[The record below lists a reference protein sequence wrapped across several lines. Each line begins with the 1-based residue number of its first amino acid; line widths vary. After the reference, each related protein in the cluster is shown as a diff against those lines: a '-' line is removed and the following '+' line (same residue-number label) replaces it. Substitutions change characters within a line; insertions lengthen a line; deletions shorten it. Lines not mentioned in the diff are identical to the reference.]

1 MFRQTQ
7 NHGST
12 SKRIMKFI
20 RYLLACVVA
29 MLVAATLAIAQ
40 SDHLRG
46 TLVVA
51 VPVNVG
57 LVVCADKR
65 LNNAQAGS
73 FRDDFVKVRRAGP
86 DAVFAA
92 THTVGFYDRKSQKL
106 AFDAFKTVQDYVEA
120 NPFSNNKP
128 FWDGLK
134 VAILKE
140 MFTYLSGKPHAAW
153 PETDM
158 ANRGLLFN
166 LIFYS
171 VSNGRPYSQTVKVI
185 YEKKKTPVVTVMPP
199 FAELVTAPKLS
210 GKGRDV
216 MKFLDRSPSIANDP
230 AILKFDER
238 AFTVATTRT
247 SDAIEFSRKL
257 FALTNAAVPQ
267 AHVSSTFDCALL
279 DRTAGYRS
287 LP

>member
-1 MFRQTQ
+1 MK
-7 NHGST
+7 GSV
-12 SKRIMKFI
+12 
-20 RYLLACVVA
+20 LLSFACV
-29 MLVAATLAIAQ
+29 AICVSVSFAQ
-40 SDHLRG
+40 TDRAHG

-51 VPVNVG
+51 VPVDVG

-65 LNNAQAGS
+65 LNNAEAGT
-73 FRDDFVKVRRAGP
+73 FNDDFVKVRRAGP

-106 AFDAFKTVQDYVEA
+106 AFDAFKTTQDYVDKT
-120 NPFSNNKP
+120 PFSNTKP

-134 VAILKE
+134 VSILQG
-140 MFTYLSGKPHAAW
+140 MFTYLSGKPYASW
-153 PETDM
+153 PETDT

-171 VSNGRPYSQTVKVI
+171 ISNGRPYSQTVKVL
-185 YEKKKTPVVTVMPP
+185 YEKKKSPVVTVMPP

-216 MKFLDRSPSIANDP
+216 MKYLDRSPSVANDP

-238 AFTVATTRT
+238 TFTVATTRT
-247 SDAIEFSRKL
+247 SDAIDFSRKL
-257 FALTNAAVPQ
+257 FALTNTAVPQ

-279 DRTAGYRS
+279 DRTTGYRS

>member
-1 MFRQTQ
+1 MKAFSFSIAVLTVALIAASSIFGQTDRF
-7 NHGST
+7 G
-12 SKRIMKFI
+12 
-20 RYLLACVVA
+20 
-29 MLVAATLAIAQ
+29 
-40 SDHLRG
+40 G

-51 VPVNVG
+51 VPVDVG

-65 LNNAQAGS
+65 LNNAEAGS
-73 FRDDFVKVRRAGP
+73 FSDDNIKVRRAGP

-92 THTVGFYDRKSQKL
+92 THTVGFFDRKSQKL
-106 AFDAFKTVQDYVEA
+106 AFDAFKTTQDYVDK
-120 NPFSNNKP
+120 NPFRNDKD

-134 VAILKE
+134 VAILQG
-140 MFTYLSGKPHAAW
+140 MFTYLSGKPYASW
-153 PETDM
+153 PETDT

-166 LIFYS
+166 LIFYAMN
-171 VSNGRPYSQTVKVI
+171 NGRPYSQTVKVL

-216 MKFLDRSPSIANDP
+216 MKYLDRSPSVANDP

-238 AFTVATTRT
+238 TFTVATTRT

-279 DRTAGYRS
+279 DKATGYRP

>member
-1 MFRQTQ
+1 
-7 NHGST
+7 
-12 SKRIMKFI
+12 MKFI

-29 MLVAATLAIAQ
+29 TLLAATLSIAQ
-40 SDHLRG
+40 SDQLQG

-51 VPVNVG
+51 VPVDVG

-65 LNNAQAGS
+65 LNNAEAGS

-86 DAVFAA
+86 DAVFAV

-120 NPFSNNKP
+120 NPFSNTKP

-134 VAILKE
+134 VAILQQ
-140 MFTYLSGKPHAAW
+140 MFTYLSGRPHATW
-153 PETDM
+153 PETDT

-171 VSNGRPYSQTVKVI
+171 ISNGQPYSQTVKVL

-199 FAELVTAPKLS
+199 FAELVTSPKLS
-210 GKGRDV
+210 GKGRNV
-216 MKFLDRSPSIANDP
+216 MKYLDRSPIIANDP
-230 AILKFDER
+230 AIRKFDER
-238 AFTVATTRT
+238 AFTVTTTRT
-247 SDAIEFSRKL
+247 SDAVEFSRKL
-257 FALTNAAVPQ
+257 FSLASTAVPE
-267 AHVSSTFDCALL
+267 AHVSPTFDCALL
-279 DRTAGYRS
+279 ERTAGYRS